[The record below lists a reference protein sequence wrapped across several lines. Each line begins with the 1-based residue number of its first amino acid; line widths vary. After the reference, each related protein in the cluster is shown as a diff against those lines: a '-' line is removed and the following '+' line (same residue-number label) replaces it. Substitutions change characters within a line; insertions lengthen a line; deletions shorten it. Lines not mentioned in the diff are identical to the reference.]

1 MAQRSRKKR
10 RSAAAPA
17 AAPPAAGG
25 EGGGYYARQRRRDE
39 ATRAGLAPLA
49 PGERPGAVT
58 VAAVV
63 AAILCVVNLIAFAA
77 GFDVSGEDPQP
88 FGVLLFAV
96 LMGVAAVAMW
106 QRRYWAVL
114 GFQALLA
121 VSVLL
126 AFISLLLASNLLAVL
141 LTVTTMLACGTLFWF
156 LVKAMARLQ
165 MPQRGTR

>member
-1 MAQRSRKKR
+1 MGQRSRKKR
-10 RSAAAPA
+10 RSPAPA
-17 AAPPAAGG
+17 AVGHGG
-25 EGGGYYARQRRRDE
+25 AEGGGYYARQRTRDE
-39 ATRAGLAPLA
+39 ATRAGLEPLA
-49 PGERPGAVT
+49 PGERPRAVT
-58 VAAVV
+58 VAAVL

-88 FGVLLFAV
+88 FGVLLFAA

-106 QRRYWAVL
+106 KRRYWAVL

-126 AFISLLLASNLLAVL
+126 AFISLLLASNVLAVL

-165 MPQRGTR
+165 MPERSTR